1 MIFRTDGLNVTKLA
15 IIIILL
21 QQLYRMGEAAII
33 LLGFEITAIITH
45 NLMQRTQLKPTVKHR
60 TMQVIV
66 DILVEL
72 VEFV

>member
-1 MIFRTDGLNVTKLA
+1 MIFRTDGLNVAKLA
-15 IIIILL
+15 IILILL
-21 QQLYRMGEAAII
+21 QQLYRVAEAAII
-33 LLGFEITAIITH
+33 LLGFEITAIIIH